1 MPAAATAEAAVL
13 PFVNISNNLVHLNA
27 SISEFEIEFESS
39 LSFYLL
45 QKGNRHYF
53 MKAFTIK
60 IKCICITFFEFQL
73 SLI

>member
-39 LSFYLL
+39 LSFYLY
-45 QKGNRHYF
+45 KNHRSIA
-53 MKAFTIK
+53 KRK
-60 IKCICITFFEFQL
+60 
-73 SLI
+73 